1 MTLVLVIFFAY
12 IFSGK
17 GNKRKNK
24 QMGPH
29 QTKKYLHGKGN
40 HQKKM
45 KSILSDR
52 EKLLTN
58 DTSNKGFI
66 SKIYKELIKL
76 NDNKTKTLFTKWA
89 KVLNRHISKEDIQ
102 MVNRHMKGCSTSLI
116 IREMQIK
123 TTVRYH
129 LTPVRMTV
137 INKAKNKCL

>member
-58 DTSNKGFI
+58 DTSNKGLI
-66 SKIYKELIKL
+66 STIYKEVIQLNTKKPNNLIK
-76 NDNKTKTLFTKWA
+76 NEQ
-89 KVLNRHISKEDIQ
+89 RI
-102 MVNRHMKGCSTSLI
+102 
-116 IREMQIK
+116 
-123 TTVRYH
+123 
-129 LTPVRMTV
+129 
-137 INKAKNKCL
+137 